1 MSKYEDKTNNE
12 ILLDIKQMEID
23 YKVLKQKIL
32 NDFDKLLQMEK
43 DCVEAINVRNKRLKG
58 NI

>member
-12 ILLDIKQMEID
+12 ILLEIKQMEID

-32 NDFDKLLQMEK
+32 NDFDKLMQMEK
-43 DCVEAINVRNKRLKG
+43 DCVEAINVANKRVKG

>member
-1 MSKYEDKTNNE
+1 
-12 ILLDIKQMEID
+12 MEID

-32 NDFDKLLQMEK
+32 NDFDKLMQMEK
-43 DCVEAINVRNKRLKG
+43 DCVEAINVANKRVKG